1 MGDESFGA
9 DIRCGLATAQAK
21 LGHQS
26 ARDDTQGEL
35 GMSHVAMAFVA
46 LALAAVLSGGGA
58 FAQTPTSGKSN
69 MDKAIRKMKVS
80 EDPSS
85 PEMQQAAAKQSACK
99 KEAKIQKLTGS
110 ARKAFMK
117 DCTK

>member
-1 MGDESFGA
+1 
-9 DIRCGLATAQAK
+9 
-21 LGHQS
+21 
-26 ARDDTQGEL
+26 
-35 GMSHVAMAFVA
+35 MSHVAMAFVA

-69 MDKAIRKMKVS
+69 MDKAIQKMKVS